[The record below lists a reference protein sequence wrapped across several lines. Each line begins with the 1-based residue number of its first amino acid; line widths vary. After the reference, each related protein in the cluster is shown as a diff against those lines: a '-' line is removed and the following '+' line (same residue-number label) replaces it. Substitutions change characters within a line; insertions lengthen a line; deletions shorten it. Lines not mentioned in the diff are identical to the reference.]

1 MNLYAFAMI
10 VPTNPTLNIDK
21 ATGIRRA
28 SKMKSESKPR
38 MPIKVKLIT
47 KVFLQFV
54 ADLLFVTVEF
64 AKYPA
69 LKRERKLELIL
80 KEGNKMV

>member
-1 MNLYAFAMI
+1 
-10 VPTNPTLNIDK
+10 
-21 ATGIRRA
+21 
-28 SKMKSESKPR
+28 MKSESKPR
-38 MPIKVKLIT
+38 MPIRVKLIT

-54 ADLLFVTVEF
+54 AELLFVTVEV

-80 KEGNKMV
+80 KEGNKTVSYTHLTLPTILRV